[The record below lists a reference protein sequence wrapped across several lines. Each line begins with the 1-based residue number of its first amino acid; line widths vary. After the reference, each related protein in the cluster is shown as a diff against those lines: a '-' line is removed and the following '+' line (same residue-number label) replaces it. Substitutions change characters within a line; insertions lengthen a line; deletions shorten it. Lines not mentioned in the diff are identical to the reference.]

1 MDRLKEKSAVISEI
15 GEGKK
20 MDKIQP
26 VRDKKYIY
34 ILRKLETEVSLHL
47 LNSSCR
53 KSTNNTLDGGRAPDT
68 VTWMGT

>member
-15 GEGKK
+15 GAGKK
-20 MDKIQP
+20 VDKIP
-26 VRDKKYIY
+26 
-34 ILRKLETEVSLHL
+34 EVSLHL
-47 LNSSCR
+47 LNSICR